1 MKFNMKL
8 INVIYKNLW
17 SKEWFTHHKIEEE
30 TNNEINSID
39 DLKNIAP
46 NKEEYESIVLEY
58 KKLAVEK
65 QKEINEYINY
75 EMKELTGLYS
85 EIKETP
91 MMKEVNKKMVEI
103 TEKIKQMVEQ
113 WEDKYEN
120 SDFVKSH
127 TQLALLNVMK
137 QNKKELISS
146 GTTGWLSSGA
156 NNQNE
161 WF

>member
-137 QNKKELISS
+137 QNKKESISL